1 MIGHTSLADDDARL
15 KEANTSLGINLDG
28 KSKTWSPSVGV
39 ASILGPHKTPHSPK
53 RHNMRSRQ
61 ALVARPGDIWN
72 GRLDGDKEEA
82 RGNHGVVKPSLF
94 LVLMPFL

>member
-1 MIGHTSLADDDARL
+1 MLLKHLIQVCSEG

-28 KSKTWSPSVGV
+28 KSKT
-39 ASILGPHKTPHSPK
+39 
-53 RHNMRSRQ
+53 
-61 ALVARPGDIWN
+61 PGDIWN